1 MGKTSVSLESVGN
14 LITKNVPT
22 VTSSQTAKEILS
34 KLSRHEWDSIA
45 MTYVLSESDE
55 LVGEIPIKKLVSA
68 SDSTRASEL
77 MISPKV
83 VIHEH
88 EDQERIAIEAIAYD
102 LKSMPVRD
110 KEGKFLGA
118 VTGEKIIDVLHEEHL
133 EDFLRSSGI
142 SGKGAR
148 ILDLMTASFWSLI
161 QSRLPWL
168 VVGLAIG
175 LTASVVVS
183 SFEEHISRNIALVF
197 FMPIVAFMSGA
208 IGTQTETVLVRSL
221 TYLKVSI
228 WKYLIKELSLGMMI
242 GAIIG
247 FITGVF
253 AYLISGSVEI
263 SSVIVLSLFASMSV
277 ATMLGVLVPLMLRA
291 LKKDPA
297 VGSGPFITSLQ
308 DLISLSIYFTIA
320 AYLLS

>member
-1 MGKTSVSLESVGN
+1 M
-14 LITKNVPT
+14 ITKNVPT
-22 VTSSQTAKEILS
+22 VSGSESVREILG
-34 KLSRHEWDSIA
+34 KLAKHEWDSIS
-45 MTYVLSESDE
+45 MVYVLSEGRE

-68 SDSTRASEL
+68 NDSVKASEL
-77 MISPKV
+77 MIKPRV

-102 LKSMPVRD
+102 LKSMPVKDRD
-110 KEGKFLGA
+110 GKFLGA
-118 VTGEKIIDVLHEEHL
+118 VTAEKIIDVLHEEHL

-142 SGKGAR
+142 SGRGAK
-148 ILDLMTASFWSLI
+148 ILDLMTGSFWDLI
-161 QSRLPWL
+161 KSRLPWL

-175 LTASVVVS
+175 LGASIVVS
-183 SFEEHISRNIALVF
+183 SFQDHISRNIALVF

-228 WKYLIKELSLGMMI
+228 WKYLIKELVLGMMI
-242 GAIIG
+242 GLVIG
-247 FITGVF
+247 SITGVF
-253 AYLISGSVEI
+253 AYLISGSFEI
-263 SSVIVLSLFASMSV
+263 ASVIVLSLFASMSV
-277 ATMLGVLVPLMLRA
+277 ATMLGVLVPLTLRY

-320 AYLLS
+320 SFLLS

>member
-1 MGKTSVSLESVGN
+1 MDKKAILESAGS

-22 VTSSQTAKEILS
+22 VSGSESVKEILG
-34 KLSRHEWDSIA
+34 KLAKHEWDSIS
-45 MTYVLSESDE
+45 MIYVLSEERE
-55 LVGEIPIKKLVSA
+55 LIGEIPIKKLVSA
-68 SDSTRASEL
+68 PDSAKGSTL
-77 MISPKV
+77 MIKPRV
-83 VIHEH
+83 IIHEH

-102 LKSMPVRD
+102 LKSMPVKD
-110 KEGKFLGA
+110 KEGRFLGA
-118 VTGEKIIDVLHEEHL
+118 VTAEKIIDVLHEEHL

-142 SGKGAR
+142 SGRGAK
-148 ILDLMTASFWSLI
+148 ILDLLTASFWDLI
-161 QSRLPWL
+161 KSRLPWL

-175 LTASVVVS
+175 LGASVVVS
-183 SFEEHISRNIALVF
+183 TFADHISRNIALVF

-228 WKYLIKELSLGMMI
+228 WKYLIKELILGMMI
-242 GAIIG
+242 GLVIG
-247 FITGVF
+247 SITGVF
-253 AYLISGSVEI
+253 AYLISGSFQI
-263 SSVIVLSLFASMSV
+263 ASVIVLSLFASMSV
-277 ATMLGVLVPLMLRA
+277 ATTLGVLVPLTLRY

-320 AYLLS
+320 SVLLN